1 MSFWCLQKNPIVHR
15 WNLTKCGF
23 VLNGFFWN
31 QKPRI
36 SRPCRTLYIYITFYF
51 SECCNILLFNFSD
64 QRDQHTFVAQ
74 LSGTRNGHPKYSLR
88 EGGDNIIYYEN
99 GKWIIAG
106 ARPGSVIGI
115 SNTSPKCAEMVQSW
129 SAGPAN
135 EESMPL
141 VGGKIRC
148 AVEDQA
154 LERCLQNIRDCDN
167 VQGRW
172 ADS

>member
-1 MSFWCLQKNPIVHR
+1 MC
-15 WNLTKCGF
+15 NLTKCGF

-36 SRPCRTLYIYITFYF
+36 SRPCCTLYIYITFYF
-51 SECCNILLFNFSD
+51 SECCNILLLNFED
-64 QRDQHTFVAQ
+64 GWNHGMHTYVAQ

-88 EGGDNIIYYEN
+88 EGGDNIIYYKN

-106 ARPGSVIGI
+106 EKGFVDGI

-129 SAGPAN
+129 SAFFT
-135 EESMPL
+135 L
-141 VGGKIRC
+141 IGGKIRC

-154 LERCLQNIRDCDN
+154 LERCLQNINDCDN
-167 VQGRW
+167 VQI
-172 ADS
+172 